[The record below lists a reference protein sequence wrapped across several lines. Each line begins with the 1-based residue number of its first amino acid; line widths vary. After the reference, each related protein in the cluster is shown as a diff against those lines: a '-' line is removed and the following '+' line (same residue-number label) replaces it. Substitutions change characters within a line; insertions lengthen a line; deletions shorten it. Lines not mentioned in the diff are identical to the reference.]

1 MIAACHSQTY
11 PELNFYG
18 TVLSVEYVSG
28 HNACQQLCTMTL
40 RCQFFTYI
48 FRKMQC
54 NQQGYVLL
62 FHLQNNLNVNF
73 SSYPLGKKKL
83 LEWCCFFYFLYSKC
97 KCYLR
102 MSANGS
108 PDNIEAENEIVSGY
122 SLRLCQTSKSPGEY
136 RIKCSSV
143 VFISWNRRCSFT
155 LERLV
160 SSLTWSFPDMLD

>member
-1 MIAACHSQTY
+1 MMTSRSEKPEKITERANVISGFSLLNCRRVEPACHSQTY

-18 TVLSVEYVSG
+18 TELSVEYVSG
-28 HNACQQLCTMTL
+28 HNACQQLCTMTV

-54 NQQGYVLL
+54 NQQG
-62 FHLQNNLNVNF
+62 
-73 SSYPLGKKKL
+73 
-83 LEWCCFFYFLYSKC
+83 KC

-122 SLRLCQTSKSPGEY
+122 SLRLCQTSKSPD
-136 RIKCSSV
+136 IPNLI
-143 VFISWNRRCSFT
+143 ISRY
-155 LERLV
+155 
-160 SSLTWSFPDMLD
+160 